1 MCPLL
6 GPGGDRK
13 ITPGITGSSRARAPI
28 DPAVWYLDVGFS
40 YPGPAAGAKGEA
52 ARLLKGNMSWFD
64 RRETGRSL
72 PDGSANN

>member
-52 ARLLKGNMSWFD
+52 ARLLKGNMSWV
-64 RRETGRSL
+64 
-72 PDGSANN
+72 